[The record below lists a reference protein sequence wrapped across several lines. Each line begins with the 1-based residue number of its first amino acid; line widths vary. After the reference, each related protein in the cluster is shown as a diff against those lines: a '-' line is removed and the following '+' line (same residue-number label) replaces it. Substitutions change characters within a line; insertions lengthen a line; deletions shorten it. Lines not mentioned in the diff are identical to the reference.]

1 MPHHPG
7 GGGVVKEA
15 ALWAQITVEDVFFFV
30 LEERAKSGV
39 DDAFWWSGGTGRV
52 EDVKWVR
59 WWEVSECEWC
69 VQVWHT
75 KYVRNRLSDVSRK
88 AYQSMKSEYSNALAP
103 SSKTVLKASTPLAAP
118 LTVSKT
124 TTARRP
130 LPLRPSTMPFA
141 FSPLL

>member
-15 ALWAQITVEDVFFFV
+15 AFWTEITMEDVLFLV
-30 LEERAKSGV
+30 LEERAKGGV
-39 DDAFWWSGGTGRV
+39 DNAFWWSGGAGGV
-52 EDVKWVR
+52 KDVKRVR
-59 WWEVSECEWC
+59 WWEISEGERC
-69 VQVWHT
+69 VWVWHT
-75 KYVRNRLSDVSRK
+75 GYVNNRLLHVSRK
-88 AYQSMKSEYSNALAP
+88 TYQSVNSKYSNALAP
-103 SSKTVLKASTPLAAP
+103 SSKTVLKASTPLSAP